1 MLPAAPRARG
11 HATASDTDS
20 SGEYSSDV
28 DSDDEGASAEAAC
41 QAATHYTARFTT
53 RAELPPGSVPFVLC
67 GHACFGGSGAA
78 VMERARRGPGCRWE
92 VCVSLPLETELTFWL
107 GVLSDDDT
115 VTEEGPGRTLRAR
128 RRGADVAVRCEW
140 GSGGATRVR
149 VARGAGARVA
159 DC

>member
-1 MLPAAPRARG
+1 MLPATPRVPG

-20 SGEYSSDV
+20 SGEYSTDV
-28 DSDDEGASAEAAC
+28 DSDDEGASA
-41 QAATHYTARFTT
+41 AATSSHYTARFTT
-53 RAELPPGSVPFVLC
+53 RAELPPGSVLFVLC

-78 VMERARRGPGCRWE
+78 VMERARRGPGCRSE

-115 VTEEGPGRTLRAR
+115 VTEEGAGRTLRAR

-149 VARGAGARVA
+149 VARGAGGPDALA
-159 DC
+159 AG